1 FARDGKRG
9 RESDHLMMGLFGEH
23 SAFRKPLA
31 ERACRA
37 GLGLYFKAYKKA
49 FAAHLFD
56 MKALYCPQS
65 VDEVLAQL
73 SSPLVQMLI
82 DYNVESRLS
91 AGRSQRIAAEC
102 AAVISRSEYV
112 HHGSIGK
119 HRRYG
124 IDPASKRL
132 AEYQNI
138 RLYPFILECK
148 HFACASESGL
158 YL

>member
-1 FARDGKRG
+1 
-9 RESDHLMMGLFGEH
+9 
-23 SAFRKPLA
+23 
-31 ERACRA
+31 
-37 GLGLYFKAYKKA
+37 
-49 FAAHLFD
+49 
-56 MKALYCPQS
+56 

-158 YL
+158 YLVKHQQHVAFGADASHRFQKSVGGH